1 MTKLLEEAIAQ
12 VKQLPESEQNKI
24 AAMLIKQLE
33 SSSRIWE
40 FQWRRLNWRSATSKR
55 LPTNC
60 R

>member
-33 SSSRIWE
+33 S
-40 FQWRRLNWRSATSKR
+40 RS
-55 LPTNC
+55 PEYDF
-60 R
+60 